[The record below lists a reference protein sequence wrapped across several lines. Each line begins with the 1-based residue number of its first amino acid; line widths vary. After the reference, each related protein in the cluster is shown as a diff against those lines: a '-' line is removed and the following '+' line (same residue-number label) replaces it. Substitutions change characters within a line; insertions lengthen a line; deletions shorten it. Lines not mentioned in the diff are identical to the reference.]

1 MNSTSSFSRQKQ
13 IGGLLG
19 WLLLCFMTSAIGGL
33 ASISAGS
40 FYGELVR
47 PTWSPPGWL
56 FGPVWTVLYL
66 CMAIAAWLV
75 WRSRSTEPATVPS
88 KSAALW
94 LFVTQL
100 AVNGLWSWLFFVW
113 RLGGAAFAD
122 IVLMWLLIA
131 GTIFVFWRFSRAA
144 ALLLVPYW
152 LWVTFAAALNWTLWQ
167 TNPALLL

>member
-1 MNSTSSFSRQKQ
+1 MNPTSLSTQKQ
-13 IGGLLG
+13 VLGLLG
-19 WLLLCFMTSAIGGL
+19 WLLLCFMVSAIGGL

-75 WRSRSTEPATVPS
+75 WRSQSALPF

-100 AVNGLWSWLFFVW
+100 AINGLWSWLFFVW

-131 GTIFVFWRFSRAA
+131 CTIYAFWRFSRAA
-144 ALLLVPYW
+144 ALLLLPYW
-152 LWVTFAAALNWTLWQ
+152 IWVTFAAALNWTLWQ
-167 TNPALLL
+167 TNPSLLL